1 MLNCHRYDKIK
12 QFYSV
17 FCSVKVLYVFKALSS
32 CDVGL
37 FTGLAQLDK
46 NLVSEINE
54 YYLLHGTKPDL
65 IAGIVHDGL
74 DFRMSSD
81 EPMFGRGAYCA
92 ESSTK
97 ADQYA
102 GTINFETRILELKN
116 CGMFLLHA
124 SIASGMLLSTCSV

>member
-1 MLNCHRYDKIK
+1 MQCRFFLKFPCALLQLK
-12 QFYSV
+12 F
-17 FCSVKVLYVFKALSS
+17 FVLSKLHWHVNYG
-32 CDVGL
+32 GL

-65 IAGIVHDGL
+65 IPNIITDGF
-74 DFRMSSD
+74 DFRMAS
-81 EPMFGRGAYCA
+81 EKPMFGRGAYCA

-102 GTINFETRILELKN
+102 GK
-116 CGMFLLHA
+116 
-124 SIASGMLLSTCSV
+124 V